1 MAPCKAPEKEANS
14 SIPFSLFLEAYSF
27 MVCSVCSARRR
38 VLLVRRSLQ
47 KQENKDGTHRLTT
60 DASRFL
66 FYPVFPRILNNSWQV
81 LPLRP
86 QCFWAILLS
95 QYRRRTGS
103 GPCTRGRRLR
113 PPKGDFVTKYL
124 FQFARI
130 LAFCFLGEILHAVL
144 PLPIPASVY
153 GLILLLL
160 ALRLGIVKLEQVK
173 EVGLFLTGIFPLLF
187 VPAAAGVMEL
197 WAEMGSML
205 LPIIIAIVPVTV
217 LVLASAGRTTQALTS
232 RRKNKEAAHD

>member
-1 MAPCKAPEKEANS
+1 
-14 SIPFSLFLEAYSF
+14 

-47 KQENKDGTHRLTT
+47 KQENKNGTHRLTT

-66 FYPVFPRILNNSWQV
+66 FYPVFPRIRNNSWQV

-144 PLPIPASVY
+144 PTAHDPARYEGEPYV
-153 GLILLLL
+153 L
-160 ALRLGIVKLEQVK
+160 AADIAG
-173 EVGLFLTGIFPLLF
+173 GDNAG
-187 VPAAAGVMEL
+187 AAGWTWYTGAAGWYL
-197 WAEMGSML
+197 RIAAEDL
-205 LPIIIAIVPVTV
+205 LGLHLRGGVLYPEPHLPAGWPECTVRWRDGAGLLHTIRLRPDGVTV
-217 LVLASAGRTTQALTS
+217 DNAPYDGGGIGKKRPKPYSQDR
-232 RRKNKEAAHD
+232 

>member
-1 MAPCKAPEKEANS
+1 M
-14 SIPFSLFLEAYSF
+14 
-27 MVCSVCSARRR
+27 
-38 VLLVRRSLQ
+38 VRRSLQ
-47 KQENKDGTHRLTT
+47 KQENKNGTHRLTT

-66 FYPVFPRILNNSWQV
+66 FYPVFPRIRNNSWQV

-144 PLPIPASVY
+144 PLPIPASIY
-153 GLILLLL
+153 GLVLML
-160 ALRLGIVKLEQVK
+160 ALLMTGALKLDAVEDAGKFMIEIMPVMFIPAG
-173 EVGLFLTGIFPLLF
+173 VGLVESWG
-187 VPAAAGVMEL
+187 EL
-197 WAEMGSML
+197 KAVL
-205 LPIIIAIVPVTV
+205 VPV
-217 LVLASAGRTTQALTS
+217 LVITLVSTIVVMVVSGRVTQAVIRLE
-232 RRKNKEAAHD
+232 KKHKGGDAK